1 MSTEKVINIDIAKVL
16 KHKAPKTK
24 VPKFIVNY
32 LRRIVHEDEFNQFF
46 KENPDLKNL
55 DFIEAAFK
63 YLEVTTDIEGKENLP
78 PKGGRYIFA
87 SNHPLGGLDGIATGY
102 LIGKE
107 YDGKVRFF
115 SNDLMMNLHP
125 MRDLF
130 VPVNKT
136 GSQSKDHAEMM
147 QQLYESDNHL
157 VTYPAGMCS
166 RKIKGR
172 IVDLE
177 WKKNFISKAIQ
188 YKRDVVPIYF
198 EGRNSNF
205 FYNLAKVRKFFRI
218 KLNIEM
224 MYLADEMFKQ
234 KGNQFTIRI
243 GKPIPWQTFDK
254 SKSQSHWA
262 EWVKEIVYSMEKK
275 K

>member
-1 MSTEKVINIDIAKVL
+1 MSNKKVINIDIAQVIKN
-16 KHKAPKTK
+16 KAPKAK
-24 VPKFIVNY
+24 VPKFIINY
-32 LRRIVHEDEFNQFF
+32 LRKIIHENEFNTFF
-46 KENPDLKNL
+46 KENPDLRNL
-55 DFIEAAFK
+55 DFIEAAFN
-63 YLEVTTDIEGKENLP
+63 YLEIQLNIEGIENLP

-125 MRDLF
+125 MREMF

-136 GSQSKDHAEMM
+136 GAQSKDHAEQM

-157 VTYPAGMCS
+157 VTYPAGICS
-166 RKIKGR
+166 RKVNGKIT
-172 IVDLE
+172 DLE

-188 YKRDVVPIYF
+188 YQRDIVPIYF

-205 FYNLAKVRKFFRI
+205 FYNLARIRKFLGI
-218 KLNIEM
+218 KINLEM
-224 MYLADEMFKQ
+224 MYLVDEMFKQ
-234 KGNQFTIRI
+234 KGSKFTIHI
-243 GKPIPWQTFDK
+243 GQPITWQTFDK
-254 SKSQSHWA
+254 TKSQGKWA
-262 EWVKEIVYSMEKK
+262 EWVKDIVYKMEK
-275 K
+275 

>member
-1 MSTEKVINIDIAKVL
+1 MEPAEIIKIDIAKVL
-16 KHKAPKTK
+16 KAKAPHTRI
-24 VPKFIVNY
+24 PGFIVNY
-32 LRRIVHEDEFNQFF
+32 LRRIVHEDEFNIFF
-46 KENPDLKNL
+46 KKNPHLKNL

-63 YLEVTTDIEGKENLP
+63 YLEVTTTIEGRENLP

-102 LIGKE
+102 LLGKE

-115 SNDLMMNLHP
+115 SNDLMMHLHP
-125 MRDLF
+125 MQEMF

-136 GSQSKDHAEMM
+136 GAQSKEHAELM

-157 VTYPAGMCS
+157 VTYPSGMCS
-166 RKIKGR
+166 RKVNGKI
-172 IVDLE
+172 IDLE

-188 YKRDVVPIYF
+188 YERDVIPIYF
-198 EGRNSNF
+198 EGKNSNF
-205 FYNLAKVRKFFRI
+205 FYNTARLRKFLGI
-218 KLNIEM
+218 KFNVEM

-234 KGNQFTIRI
+234 KGSKFTIRI

-254 SKSQSHWA
+254 SKSQSEWA
-262 EWVKEIVYSMEKK
+262 EWVKALVYEMEK
-275 K
+275 